1 MSKRSMPAT
10 QTSQKLLLIKKSARV
25 AVATKP
31 VDVKHAPRQAPLY
44 AFIGEM
50 LKKAICDGK
59 IENGAVLLEGHV
71 ADILKSTRTPVR
83 QALQA
88 LEEEGLVSRFEGR
101 GFVAGAPGTAPRR
114 ITLDAAMLGFE
125 PTGEPIRKTMGWQ
138 SIYDSVE
145 RDVVHLSVFD
155 SFRINEVEL
164 ARHFD
169 VGRMVARDVLR
180 RLESLGL
187 LEKDERLRWVVMPLD
202 ALRIRHLY
210 ELRWLLEPA
219 ALRSAMLN
227 STPADWQDL
236 RANLKTAM
244 RAYPDVSR
252 TDLDNLENDLHVK
265 FLSRCT
271 NKELLQS
278 LQRTRCVL
286 TLSKHVLGV
295 SAPMPKRDPFMAEH
309 MAIFKSIAEGDTL
322 KAENFLRSHL
332 EESSLK
338 VAQRVSVV
346 REHLP
351 RPNLPYLG

>member
-1 MSKRSMPAT
+1 M
-10 QTSQKLLLIKKSARV
+10 KKSSRIA
-25 AVATKP
+25 AKTKL
-31 VDVKHAPRQAPLY
+31 VDAEHPSRQAPLY

-50 LKKAICDGK
+50 LRKAIHDGK

-71 ADILKSTRTPVR
+71 AAILKSTRTPVR

-101 GFVAGAPGTAPRR
+101 GFVAGAPGTTPRR
-114 ITLDAAMLGFE
+114 ITLDAAMLSFE
-125 PTGEPIRKTMGWQ
+125 PTGEPIRKTMGWE
-138 SIYDSVE
+138 SIYDIVE

-169 VGRMVARDVLR
+169 VGRMVARDVLL

-187 LEKDERLRWVVMPLD
+187 LEKDERLRWVITPLD
-202 ALRIRHLY
+202 ALRISHLY

-219 ALRSAMLN
+219 ALHSAMLN
-227 STPADWQDL
+227 STPADSRDL

-265 FLSRCT
+265 FLSRCA

-278 LQRTRCVL
+278 LQRTRCIL

-309 MAIFKSIAEGDTL
+309 LSIFKSIAEGDTL
-322 KAENFLRSHL
+322 QAENGLRSHL
-332 EESSLK
+332 EASSLK

-346 REHLP
+346 REHFP
-351 RPNLPYLG
+351 RPNLPYLA